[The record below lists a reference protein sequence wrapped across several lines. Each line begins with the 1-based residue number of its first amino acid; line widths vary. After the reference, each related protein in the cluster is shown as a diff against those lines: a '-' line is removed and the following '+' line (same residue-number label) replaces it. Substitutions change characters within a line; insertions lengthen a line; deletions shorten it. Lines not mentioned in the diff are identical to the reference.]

1 MEENNKIEKLYN
13 CEKYLKLRLL
23 KNGMC
28 ELNGKIEEFGYPV
41 AGEINAFAIEFVIPA
56 KFKDFDKFVLITYEG
71 NTGSYDLKNAS
82 SKITISDEEYD
93 LFYLILPNIA
103 DKGGLITLSVYA
115 TKNYEIIKWK
125 PYCIKVLDAP
135 LASDGKI
142 PEKIDSITS
151 LNGKMKTV
159 LDFMEEIQTSE
170 VSINESF
177 DGQSK
182 GRSIK
187 VDGVD
192 SLISENSQLEIALSP
207 VTENNSGDMTPEML
221 QMLKAATPKEN
232 FPNKSVISGLVLDT
246 QTENLIKLNYKL
258 TPIDRKGGEE
268 QIVEGFVF
276 PFASEGNGGFMS
288 AEDKKMLANIVPLDE
303 SNLIPENYLPKNI
316 IESNSYSNFPL
327 PGEFGKIYI
336 ACDTNQ
342 VYRWTEGGYTEISS
356 RIALGETSETAY
368 RGDRGKIAYDHSQ
381 TQGNPHNTTKENLNL
396 GNVVNE
402 RQYSAQ
408 NMQPYP
414 MGFASADNSFG
425 WGVNI
430 GSPLRVWNEASGGS
444 IGFRKNCPENGKL
457 SIVVDGKVYVDEGQ
471 KELATLDSP
480 TFTGA
485 PKVPTP
491 SQSSNDNT
499 VANTAWVKNILNE
512 GSIALYRHRILLSG
526 TNTSVSNAFTLGLIE
541 VYTKSSQPITTVAGV
556 AAALGITGNM
566 ELVPVSGCA
575 ENGSNH
581 TVLCTEAWVSPSSI
595 TLHGMYFGYSSGNG
609 IIERVSTTVTSVSD
623 KVSLV
628 Q

>member
-1 MEENNKIEKLYN
+1 MNAKEFNKCIRLIKAGNNQGIERIYNCYYEKLKLTIDLEVKNKDITEDIASNVIINIFSNAQNY
-13 CEKYLKLRLL
+13 KYIK
-23 KNGMC
+23 K
-28 ELNGKIEEFGYPV
+28 P
-41 AGEINAFAIEFVIPA
+41 NAWMYKATKFAIINYKKIIKKYVFTELIDEVYPTKDKDIT
-56 KFKDFDKFVLITYEG
+56 FKILVKQAIEQLPQRQKEIVLIHYIY
-71 NTGSYDLKNAS
+71 GSNIRETA
-82 SKITISDEEYD
+82 KII
-93 LFYLILPNIA
+93 
-103 DKGGLITLSVYA
+103 GLSLS
-115 TKNYEIIKWK
+115 
-125 PYCIKVLDAP
+125 
-135 LASDGKI
+135 
-142 PEKIDSITS
+142 
-151 LNGKMKTV
+151 TV
-159 LDFMEEIQTSE
+159 T
-170 VSINESF
+170 
-177 DGQSK
+177 
-182 GRSIK
+182 
-187 VDGVD
+187 
-192 SLISENSQLEIALSP
+192 
-207 VTENNSGDMTPEML
+207 
-221 QMLKAATPKEN
+221 
-232 FPNKSVISGLVLDT
+232 LDT
-246 QTENLIKLNYKL
+246 NKT
-258 TPIDRKGGEE
+258 
-268 QIVEGFVF
+268 
-276 PFASEGNGGFMS
+276 
-288 AEDKKMLANIVPLDE
+288 
-303 SNLIPENYLPKNI
+303 
-316 IESNSYSNFPL
+316 
-327 PGEFGKIYI
+327 
-336 ACDTNQ
+336 
-342 VYRWTEGGYTEISS
+342 YRWSGSSYVEISAS
-356 RIALGETSETAY
+356 LALGETSRTAY

-381 TQGNPHNTTKENLNL
+381 VRGNPHNTSKSEVGL
-396 GNVVNE
+396 GNVANE

-414 MGFASADNSFG
+414 LGFASADNDFS

-444 IGFRKNCPENGKL
+444 IGFRKNCPANGKL

-480 TFTGA
+480 TFTGS

-512 GSIALYRHRILLSG
+512 GGIALYRHRILLSG
-526 TNTSVSNAFTLGLIE
+526 SNTSVSNAFTLGLIE

>member
-1 MEENNKIEKLYN
+1 MEIKKHIKIILNEDGTFTVGDGMGCPIAGECNAFFVELEYPAYYSGYNKSAYLSFNGSEEVYDLNNKDGFFLPS
-13 CEKYLKLRLL
+13 
-23 KNGMC
+23 G
-28 ELNGKIEEFGYPV
+28 
-41 AGEINAFAIEFVIPA
+41 IN
-56 KFKDFDKFVLITYEG
+56 
-71 NTGSYDLKNAS
+71 
-82 SKITISDEEYD
+82 
-93 LFYLILPNIA
+93 
-103 DKGGLITLSVYA
+103 KGGVVSVTA
-115 TKNYEIIKWK
+115 TAYKNVNDTKETIKWK
-125 PYCIKVLDAP
+125 PYHISVLDAP
-135 LASDGKI
+135 VITGEKLKDEENALGQLQQDVKDLNEKTIKKDLLDFIPNAFSEIYSGEERFIKFDGKV
-142 PEKIDSITS
+142 PST
-151 LNGKMKTV
+151 G
-159 LDFMEEIQTSE
+159 E
-170 VSINESF
+170 VENK
-177 DGQSK
+177 QVK
-182 GRSIK
+182 L
-187 VDGVD
+187 GV
-192 SLISENSQLEIALSP
+192 
-207 VTENNSGDMTPEML
+207 VTNKKNGDMTPEML
-221 QMLKAATPKEN
+221 NKLNSALSKKDFPYGILSSISFEANDQNANLQFRKVTFNKNEIIDEEGLIELPAATDDECGLMTAADKQKLDIAATLDENGKVPQSQLPSYVDDVLEFASTAN
-232 FPNKSVISGLVLDT
+232 FPSVG
-246 QTENLIKLNYKL
+246 EN
-258 TPIDRKGGEE
+258 
-268 QIVEGFVF
+268 
-276 PFASEGNGGFMS
+276 
-288 AEDKKMLANIVPLDE
+288 
-303 SNLIPENYLPKNI
+303 
-316 IESNSYSNFPL
+316 
-327 PGEFGKIYI
+327 GKIYVTL
-336 ACDTNQ
+336 DTNKT
-342 VYRWTEGGYTEISS
+342 YRWSGSSYVEISAS
-356 RIALGETSETAY
+356 LALGETSGTAY

-381 TQGNPHNTTKENLNL
+381 VRGNPHNTSKSEVGL
-396 GNVVNE
+396 GNVANE

-414 MGFASADNSFG
+414 LGFASADNDFS

-444 IGFRKNCPENGKL
+444 IGFRKNCPANGKL

-480 TFTGA
+480 TFTGS

-512 GSIALYRHRILLSG
+512 GGIALYRHRILLSG
-526 TNTSVSNAFTLGLIE
+526 SNTSVSNAFTLGLIE